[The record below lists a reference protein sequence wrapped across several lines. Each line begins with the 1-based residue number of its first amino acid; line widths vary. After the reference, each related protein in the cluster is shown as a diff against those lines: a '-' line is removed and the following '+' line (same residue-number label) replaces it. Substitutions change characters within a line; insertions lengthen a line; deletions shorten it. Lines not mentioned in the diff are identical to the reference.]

1 MSNNTIIYGP
11 DVVSPTGEILQSP
24 FYHYL
29 VSKPACIFY
38 LVAFGISTALHFGQS
53 VWYRMWW
60 LIPTVVLCGAG
71 ELIGWG
77 GRLWSAISPLENNPF
92 LIQIVCTIIA
102 PTPFLAAIFMT
113 FARLTKRLGVQYSR
127 LSPRLY
133 SRIFLTCDII
143 SLIVQAAGGGLA
155 ASANDDAGS
164 NLGANIMLGGIIFQ
178 LVSLIFSEWDT
189 RIKVLV
195 GGLTF
200 ICVCI
205 FIRSVYRLIELADG
219 WSGKVIST
227 QVYFN
232 ALDGA
237 MIWIAMLTYNV
248 CHPGLLLGTPSRPFH
263 QENIAME
270 SGFLPSSETLLERRS

>member
-1 MSNNTIIYGP
+1 
-11 DVVSPTGEILQSP
+11 
-24 FYHYL
+24 
-29 VSKPACIFY
+29 
-38 LVAFGISTALHFGQS
+38 
-53 VWYRMWW
+53 MWW
-60 LIPTVVLCGAG
+60 LMPTVVLCGIG

-102 PTPFLAAIFMT
+102 PTPFLAAIFIT

-178 LVSLIFSEWDT
+178 LVSLIIFVTLASEYLLRYIHDRPFLRFAQKNASDTEVYKNGRSEWDT

-200 ICVCI
+200 ICLCI
-205 FIRSVYRLIELADG
+205 FIRSIYRTIELADG
-219 WSGKVIST
+219 WEGRVIST
-227 QVYFN
+227 QIYFN

-237 MIWIAMLTYNV
+237 MIWISMLAYNI
-248 CHPGLLLGTPSRPFH
+248 CHPGLLLRTDLSHEDTIR
-263 QENIAME
+263 MD
-270 SGFLPSSETLLERRS
+270 SGFLPSSETLPRRNRK